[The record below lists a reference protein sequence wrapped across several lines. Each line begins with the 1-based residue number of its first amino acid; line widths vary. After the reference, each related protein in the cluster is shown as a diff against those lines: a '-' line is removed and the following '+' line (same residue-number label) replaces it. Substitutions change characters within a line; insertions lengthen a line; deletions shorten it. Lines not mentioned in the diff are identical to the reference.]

1 MRPDIRSHTGQHYA
15 WMLGGAIGQLKAK
28 NDWEIRAWYQ
38 YAEQFALDPNLV
50 DSDIFDSR
58 VNEKGVAVKA
68 GYMLADAISFNL
80 TWAYSW
86 RINGALGTGGIGDI
100 AVNPLDQYQTLS
112 SGYEREVLNLKTKS
126 KPSTYENQT
135 PRSLLW
141 RWWLQASPRHAD
153 RLVIKGSDTLGA
165 KLVPQLA
172 EQFKA
177 QHPGTTFDIAAEGST
192 TGIAAIIDGTAQIGM
207 SSRRAKTSE
216 VGAAREGK
224 DMKPTIVAFDG
235 IAVIVNSA
243 NPIKGLTKK
252 QVEQIFTG
260 DVTDW
265 SAVGGSGGKISVYT
279 RNTSS
284 GTYSDFKEL
293 AMKKRDYAAARKRW
307 PATNRSRPK
316 SAKIRT
322 ASVMSAWRTSRLAE

>member
-1 MRPDIRSHTGQHYA
+1 MKIKHIALSLALMATG
-15 WMLGGAIGQLKAK
+15 
-28 NDWEIRAWYQ
+28 
-38 YAEQFALDPNLV
+38 
-50 DSDIFDSR
+50 
-58 VNEKGVAVKA
+58 
-68 GYMLADAISFNL
+68 
-80 TWAYSW
+80 
-86 RINGALGTGGIGDI
+86 I
-100 AVNPLDQYQTLS
+100 ASAN
-112 SGYEREVLNLKTKS
+112 
-126 KPSTYENQT
+126 
-135 PRSLLW
+135 
-141 RWWLQASPRHAD
+141 AD

-216 VGAAREGK
+216 VGAAASKGK
-224 DMKPTIVAFDG
+224 NMKPTIVAFDG
-235 IAVIVNSA
+235 IGVIVNSA

-293 AMKKRDYAAARKRW
+293 AMKKRDYASGSQKMAGNEQIASEVGKNPNGVGYVGMAYTKAGGVKAMPIDGAVPTTKSVQAHTYPYWR
-307 PATNRSRPK
+307 PTFYYTNGDPSGL
-316 SAKIRT
+316 AKDFVDFTVGPGGQRIV
-322 ASVMSAWRTSRLAE
+322 AQVGFVPIK